1 MAESE
6 TKTTRTETKTS
17 GTSEPTV
24 KKVVEKTDDTT
35 TKVEKTV
42 TRRG

>member
-6 TKTTRTETKTS
+6 TKTTHTETKTS

-24 KKVVEKTDDTT
+24 KKVIEKTNDTTTAVEKTA
-35 TKVEKTV
+35 
-42 TRRG
+42 TRKG